1 MNAMERNR
9 SVAAAALV
17 ALGAFACG
25 SSLTP
30 PGTGTGGTTGMGG
43 GTGAGGSAGAGGD
56 IAITGDGGAGGTAPG
71 GAGGS
76 PAGCTPPAAGE
87 VPTEHR
93 ATAAACS
100 PSTRAPAPP
109 DGGAQSC
116 TLSADCAAAGN
127 AFYTNCLHGQC
138 SFDVCL
144 TDADCGT
151 NAVCVCASDYYG
163 GNAAFHP
170 NVCVQASCRV
180 DSDCGAGGY
189 CSPTHASCGTFT
201 GFYCHGPADTC
212 VDATKD
218 CGSCQKSA
226 CIYSPAIGAFT
237 CGASSVCAG

>member
-9 SVAAAALV
+9 SVAAAALL

-30 PGTGTGGTTGMGG
+30 PGTGTGGTTG
-43 GTGAGGSAGAGGD
+43 AGGSAGAGGD
-56 IAITGDGGAGGTAPG
+56 IAMTGEGGAGGTAPG
-71 GAGGS
+71 GTGGS
-76 PAGCTPPAAGE
+76 PVGCTPPTAGE

-138 SFDVCL
+138 SFDACL

-180 DSDCGAGGY
+180 DSDCGASGY

-218 CGSCQKSA
+218 CGSCQRSA